1 MDSTHITR
9 RGFITLSA
17 SSIAMLN
24 LPAAAAPARQPTGGN
39 TLKYAFVCSGNGGV
53 WRFTRDG
60 LRKQLAK
67 ARKVNDLTVLKNGNV
82 LYADRDFGVKEVDS
96 GGKVVFKLKIDGEVH
111 GLGRLADGTT
121 VIGECG
127 AMKIHRVDA
136 KGKPSAEPIA
146 IVANTKN
153 AHRHMRNF
161 RTLSNG
167 NYLICHEGD
176 GRVREY
182 DPKGKVVLDLKSP
195 SPFSALRL
203 KNGGTLVSGGSGK
216 VKITEFDKDRKI
228 VWQLKNGE
236 LKGVKMGYAAGLQ
249 VLPNGNI
256 VLCNHSHGKGLLPLL
271 EITREKKLAWSFG
284 DKEMK
289 EVSSCHFYEVKNLL
303 R

>member
-1 MDSTHITR
+1 MNNTYITR
-9 RGFITLSA
+9 RRFLAGLSTG
-17 SSIAMLN
+17 SIAAMT
-24 LPAAAAPARQPTGGN
+24 LPTIALPKPPSDREI
-39 TLKYAFVCSGNGGV
+39 LKYAFVCSGNGGV
-53 WRFTRDG
+53 WRFTRDRK
-60 LRKQLAK
+60 RKQLAK
-67 ARKVNDLTVLKNGNV
+67 ARKVNDLTVLNNGNV
-82 LYADRDFGVKEVDS
+82 LYADRDFGVREVDAD
-96 GGKVVFKLKIDGEVH
+96 GKVVFEFKVNGEVH
-111 GLGRLADGTT
+111 GVGRLPDGTT

-136 KGKPSAEPIA
+136 KGKPAVEPLTIKA
-146 IVANTKN
+146 STKN

-161 RTLSNG
+161 RTLDNG

-203 KNGGTLVSGGSGK
+203 KNGGTLVSGGPGK

-228 VWQLKNGE
+228 VWQLKTGE

-249 VLPNGNI
+249 VLSNGNI

-271 EITREKKLAWSFG
+271 EITRDKKLAWSFD
-284 DKEMK
+284 DKKMK
-289 EVSSCHFYEVKNLL
+289 EVSSCHFYELKNLL